1 MPAVGDELAASLEY
15 VLQAGAQVSVIAS
28 GQQGDYGLEK
38 FPGVRRLLGEGEEHG
53 QGGLGIEQ
61 NDGFKAVSVF

>member
-15 VLQAGAQVSVIAS
+15 VLQAGAQVGVIAS
-28 GQQGDYGLEK
+28 GQRGNQGLKE
-38 FPGVRRLLGEGEEHG
+38 FPGERKLFGQGEEHG